1 MFDDRR
7 PLSAV
12 GSFLFYIFVISEFYS
27 FLFFPELGLHDG
39 QEVYIADPTTPNTIT
54 FKLTLGCNME

>member
-1 MFDDRR
+1 MFDGRR

-12 GSFLFYIFVISEFYS
+12 GSFYFHIFVISEFYS
-27 FLFFPELGLHDG
+27 FLFSELGLHDG